1 MSCSVISL
9 NLRTSSGDKHIAP
22 LYPQQQRVLPDG
34 GTGAAACAAAL
45 IVHVGGGDIPRP
57 HEGSDDSSEDRPGLR
72 SQNALG
78 LRSQY
83 VLLSHG
89 GLCNANRC
97 SDDSSDEVVGLYN
110 CDASDVCM

>member
-72 SQNALG
+72 SK
-78 LRSQY
+78 Y
-83 VLLSHG
+83 VRVAHG
-89 GLCNANRC
+89 GLCNANKC